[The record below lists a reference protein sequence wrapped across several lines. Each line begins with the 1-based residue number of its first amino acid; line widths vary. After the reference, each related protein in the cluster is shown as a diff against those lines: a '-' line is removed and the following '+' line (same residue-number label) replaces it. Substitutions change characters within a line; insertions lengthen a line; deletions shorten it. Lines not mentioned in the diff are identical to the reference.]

1 MQELETLKAP
11 HFWKQILVDS
21 TVLINKGNGSEYYL
35 LARMSVL
42 TDTHLNWLLISLVQV
57 LRS

>member
-42 TDTHLNWLLISLVQV
+42 TDTHPLTGS
-57 LRS
+57 